1 MSDTRPRTHAV
12 PRHAIEGMRESDDQ
26 LIGMVTALAAQLAVT
41 RERLDTVERLAEAA
55 GLFGPDAVD
64 RYVPDERAQG
74 ARDTIRQTLI
84 DRIFRPIRDRSEEHT
99 SELQSLMRISYAVF
113 CLKK

>member
-1 MSDTRPRTHAV
+1 MTGSSNPRTHAA
-12 PRHAIEGMRESDDQ
+12 PRNAIEGMSESDDH

-74 ARDTIRQTLI
+74 ARDAIRQTLI
-84 DRIFRPIRDRSEEHT
+84 ARIFRPIRDAATRTARALEET
-99 SELQSLMRISYAVF
+99 GR
-113 CLKK
+113 

>member
-1 MSDTRPRTHAV
+1 MNDTKPRTHAM
-12 PRHAIEGMRESDDQ
+12 PRHDIKGMSETDDH

-64 RYVPDERAQG
+64 RYVPDERAQV

-84 DRIFRPIRDRSEEHT
+84 ARIFRPIRDAAARAARSLEE
-99 SELQSLMRISYAVF
+99 SGR
-113 CLKK
+113 

>member
-41 RERLDTVERLAEAA
+41 RERPDTVERLAEAA

-64 RYVPDERAQG
+64 RSVPDERAQG
-74 ARDTIRQTLI
+74 ARAPIRPTLI
-84 DRIFRPIRDRSEEHT
+84 ARIFRPLRAAALRPARPFASRPQERRAGK
-99 SELQSLMRISYAVF
+99 QCA
-113 CLKK
+113 

>member
-1 MSDTRPRTHAV
+1 MNDKKPRTHAM
-12 PRHAIEGMRESDDQ
+12 PRHDIEGMSDADDH

-64 RYVPDERAQG
+64 RFVPDDGAQQQ
-74 ARDTIRQTLI
+74 RDAIRQTLI
-84 DRIFRPIRDRSEEHT
+84 ARIFRPIRDAAARTARAVEE
-99 SELQSLMRISYAVF
+99 SRR
-113 CLKK
+113 

>member
-1 MSDTRPRTHAV
+1 
-12 PRHAIEGMRESDDQ
+12 MRESDDQ
-26 LIGMVTALAAQLAVT
+26 LIGLVTALAAQLAVT

-84 DRIFRPIRDRSEEHT
+84 DRIFRPIRDAAARDRKSVV
-99 SELQSLMRISYAVF
+99 SGKSVSVRVYLGGPRIH
-113 CLKK
+113 KKKKPKE